1 MRPNV
6 DGTDLGFA
14 HRIGQAAK
22 TGATDTETAT
32 PKMLATRRRSRSVRS
47 SEQDEIKLS
56 ESGTGGVTSPPAR
69 KSEGES
75 VDRPI

>member
-1 MRPNV
+1 
-6 DGTDLGFA
+6 
-14 HRIGQAAK
+14 
-22 TGATDTETAT
+22 
-32 PKMLATRRRSRSVRS
+32 MLATRRRSRSVQS